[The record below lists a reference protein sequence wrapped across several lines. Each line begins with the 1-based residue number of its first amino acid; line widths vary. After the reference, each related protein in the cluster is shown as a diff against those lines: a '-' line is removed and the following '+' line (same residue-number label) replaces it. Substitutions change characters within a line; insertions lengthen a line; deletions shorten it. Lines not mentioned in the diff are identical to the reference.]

1 METEV
6 TDSAMQRMGPG
17 CWPAV
22 DFNGGLAEAWLRWLA
37 SHTPQS
43 RAASAA
49 IKTSGLCSRTRCV
62 WLGRGLLFRS
72 QTGFQGHGDTSTHP
86 DGSATA
92 RWSLRIPENS

>member
-22 DFNGGLAEAWLRWLA
+22 DFNGGLAEDR
-37 SHTPQS
+37 
-43 RAASAA
+43 
-49 IKTSGLCSRTRCV
+49 
-62 WLGRGLLFRS
+62 
-72 QTGFQGHGDTSTHP
+72 
-86 DGSATA
+86 SATA